1 MKNIINTTPAI
12 PVQVTRLQN
21 KPMQTFRFCIPFLV
35 VAAVFAVYYIFGT
48 QAKADSSE
56 RVTQLQQELSEQQE
70 IYHRYAPMAQQAKIA
85 ERQMT
90 LANQR
95 ANTIREELKLLQG
108 FQQVANWTAQTS
120 PPP

>member
-108 FQQVANWTAQTS
+108 FQQVAN
-120 PPP
+120 